1 MAIKFYTG
9 LLDREQE
16 YIIGGVRY
24 VVETHFLPFPEPQ
37 QKTMRDRVERL
48 LTSDFTDL
56 TVFEASDTMEA
67 ENVCSVAGK
76 EE

>member
-16 YIIGGVRY
+16 YRIGGVRY
-24 VVETHFLPFPEPQ
+24 VVETHFLPFPKAE
-37 QKTMRDRVERL
+37 QKTIRDKVERL

-56 TVFEASDTMEA
+56 TVFEPPNTMDV
-67 ENVCSVAGK
+67 ENVCLVAGK
-76 EE
+76 ED